1 MTELTAML
9 LQTHGFHVLT
19 ANFARD
25 AIQIVREK
33 QPQAVILDLMMPD
46 MDGRQVCKTIRDFS
60 NVPIIILSALNDPET
75 VASALDSGA
84 DDYLVKPVPSDVLAA
99 HLNRL
104 IKRTGKLSMSPEK
117 IANSWI
123 PASASMPTTPIKSLL
138 KSDRRKA
145 VNCFVGRDNISP
157 YCFVTA
163 RHYPAQL
170 LFSASA
176 TARGDSIIGMWP
188 TPDNS
193 TSRAR
198 GTLAWISRARSTGIN
213 PSASP

>member
-1 MTELTAML
+1 MKVLSVDDDIAMTELTAML

-19 ANFARD
+19 ANSARD

-33 QPQAVILDLMMPD
+33 QPHAVILDLMMPD
-46 MDGRQVCKTIRDFS
+46 MDGRQVCRTIREFS

-117 IANSWI
+117 IVNTWI
-123 PASASMPTTPIKSLL
+123 PASASMPTTPIKS
-138 KSDRRKA
+138 
-145 VNCFVGRDNISP
+145 I
-157 YCFVTA
+157 
-163 RHYPAQL
+163 
-170 LFSASA
+170 
-176 TARGDSIIGMWP
+176 
-188 TPDNS
+188 
-193 TSRAR
+193 
-198 GTLAWISRARSTGIN
+198 
-213 PSASP
+213 

>member
-1 MTELTAML
+1 MKVLSVDDDIAMTELTAML

-19 ANFARD
+19 ANSARD

-46 MDGRQVCKTIRDFS
+46 MDGRQVCKTIREFS

-123 PASASMPTTPIKSLL
+123 PASASMPTTPIKS
-138 KSDRRKA
+138 
-145 VNCFVGRDNISP
+145 V
-157 YCFVTA
+157 
-163 RHYPAQL
+163 
-170 LFSASA
+170 
-176 TARGDSIIGMWP
+176 
-188 TPDNS
+188 
-193 TSRAR
+193 
-198 GTLAWISRARSTGIN
+198 
-213 PSASP
+213 

>member
-1 MTELTAML
+1 MKVLSVDDDIAMTELTAML

-33 QPQAVILDLMMPD
+33 QPHAVILDLMMPD
-46 MDGRQVCKTIRDFS
+46 MDGRQVCRIIREFS

-123 PASASMPTTPIKSLL
+123 PASASMPTTPLE
-138 KSDRRKA
+138 
-145 VNCFVGRDNISP
+145 
-157 YCFVTA
+157 T
-163 RHYPAQL
+163 
-170 LFSASA
+170 
-176 TARGDSIIGMWP
+176 M
-188 TPDNS
+188 
-193 TSRAR
+193 
-198 GTLAWISRARSTGIN
+198 
-213 PSASP
+213 

>member
-1 MTELTAML
+1 MKVLSVDDDIAMTELTAML

-19 ANFARD
+19 ANSARD

-33 QPQAVILDLMMPD
+33 QPHAVILDLMMPD
-46 MDGRQVCKTIRDFS
+46 MDGRQVCRIIREFS

-123 PASASMPTTPIKSLL
+123 PASASMPTTPLE
-138 KSDRRKA
+138 
-145 VNCFVGRDNISP
+145 
-157 YCFVTA
+157 T
-163 RHYPAQL
+163 
-170 LFSASA
+170 
-176 TARGDSIIGMWP
+176 M
-188 TPDNS
+188 
-193 TSRAR
+193 
-198 GTLAWISRARSTGIN
+198 
-213 PSASP
+213 